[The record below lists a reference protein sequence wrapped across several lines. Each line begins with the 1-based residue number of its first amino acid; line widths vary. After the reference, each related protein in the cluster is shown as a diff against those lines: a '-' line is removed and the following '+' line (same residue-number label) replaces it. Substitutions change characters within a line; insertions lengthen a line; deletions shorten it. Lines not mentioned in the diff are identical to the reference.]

1 MQSRAASTRRQL
13 RTSYSPEME
22 EVLADWLRRGAA
34 RDAMA
39 SLATGVEY
47 RLYTPYGNEAA
58 ACWIREPR

>member
-1 MQSRAASTRRQL
+1 
-13 RTSYSPEME
+13 ME

>member
-1 MQSRAASTRRQL
+1 MTMERIGYDSLYKRAVGTARQL
-13 RTSYSPEME
+13 AQFLQAFDPQT
-22 EVLADWLRRGAA
+22 
-34 RDAMA
+34 AMA